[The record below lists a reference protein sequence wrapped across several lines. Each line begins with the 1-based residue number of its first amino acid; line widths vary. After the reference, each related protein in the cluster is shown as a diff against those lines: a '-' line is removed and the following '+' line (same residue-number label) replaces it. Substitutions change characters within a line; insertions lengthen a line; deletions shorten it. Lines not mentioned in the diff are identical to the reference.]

1 MLVVEIYNT
10 AINEANCP
18 AGRYEYVVKVNRKVI
33 ASGEVDSH
41 DRAKHW
47 SLLLRKIA
55 EDGRERLFKEVM
67 GVTPEEFKEQHHD
80 KIEDLA
86 L

>member
-18 AGRYEYVVKVNRKVI
+18 AGEYEYVVKVNRKVI

-55 EDGRERLFKEVM
+55 EDGREEVM